1 VLYGVSKVALSRDGL
16 LARSFSVVGQGQNS
30 TVEIWNTTA
39 GVLVGGPVAVDGI
52 VDAMGFSPDGTEL
65 AVNALS
71 ADWSTLDLQT
81 IDTRTGTPGWR
92 TVAHPGSTTG
102 LGVGVT
108 LLDRPFLS
116 WVRYSSD
123 GTQVSSILSRSTVG
137 AIATFDAATGAPAP
151 SNGVGR
157 DRSVLAVSD
166 DLELLVLGAGANGA
180 GGTENPTEV
189 VEASTGDVVGS
200 FPTSFAP
207 IQGRPAALRPDT
219 TGLVIQS
226 TGGDL
231 MIRDWV
237 SVGAQPFAT
246 APPAELTSAAIVQH
260 GIDPGIDLAE
270 PLRLLGV
277 QYRPSDGEFPSRET
291 LQPWSASPDGQV
303 VIATESTIEIWDPDL
318 GEFVRRLEL
327 PADCGIFSGQSLA
340 FHGGDD
346 DGTVVAGCR
355 GSTLI
360 AWDLGSPAPGPGWTL
375 PKASAEMVS
384 EVLLSP
390 DGSRMLDN
398 DGMGL
403 RLTDA
408 RTGEVLALVPEL
420 DADNI
425 VRFVFSP
432 DGSVVAVVRWSGD
445 IDLFRSEDLSLIRR
459 VESSTGTVED
469 PALPDGYP
477 ALAISPDNGY
487 VAAWHWKLGVE
498 IWNVESGESLAV
510 IDGRR
515 DYRSRAPGDRESTF
529 NVGGLAG
536 YDSVRFPAIA
546 LDFADEGSGLSL
558 AVRQNF
564 LSEDGSAYGRRLDTE
579 WSLGDDN
586 LIAAAC
592 GIVERDL
599 TAAEWAQYVGAG
611 VPYRATCSTV

>member
-1 VLYGVSKVALSRDGL
+1 MSDSLLAVPDASDWSTRLWDVNAEAPWPWQPPRVLDDSFESGALYGVSKVALSRDGL
-16 LARSFSVVGQGQNS
+16 LARSFSAVGQGQGS
-30 TVEIWNTTA
+30 TVEIWDTTA
-39 GVLVGGPVAVDGI
+39 GVLVAGPTAVDGI
-52 VDAMGFSPDGTEL
+52 VDAMEFSPDGTEL

-137 AIATFDAATGAPAP
+137 AIATFDATTGAPAP
-151 SNGVGR
+151 SNAVGR

-166 DLELLVLGAGANGA
+166 DLELLVLGAGTGDPGGA
-180 GGTENPTEV
+180 GGTENPTQV

-219 TGLVIQS
+219 TELVIQN

-231 MIRDWV
+231 MVRDWV

-246 APPAELTSAAIVQH
+246 APPAELTSTAIAQYGV
-260 GIDPGIDLAE
+260 DAGIDLTE

-277 QYRPSDGEFPSRET
+277 QYRTSDGEFPSRET
-291 LQPWSASPDGQV
+291 LQSWSASPAGQV
-303 VIATESTIEIWDPDL
+303 AIATESTIEIWDPDL

-327 PADCGIFSGQSLA
+327 PADCGIFSGQSIA

-360 AWDLGSPAPGPGWTL
+360 AWDLGSPAPSPGWTL

-390 DGSRMLDN
+390 DGSRVLDN
-398 DGMGL
+398 DGVGL

-408 RTGEVLALVPEL
+408 RTGAVLARVPEL

-432 DGSVVAVVRWSGD
+432 DGSVIAVVRWSGD
-445 IDLFRSEDLSLIRR
+445 IDLLRSKDLS
-459 VESSTGTVED
+459 
-469 PALPDGYP
+469 P
-477 ALAISPDNGY
+477 
-487 VAAWHWKLGVE
+487 
-498 IWNVESGESLAV
+498 SGESRA
-510 IDGRR
+510 
-515 DYRSRAPGDRESTF
+515 APGPSRIPPSPTDIQPSPSARTTGTSRRGT
-529 NVGGLAG
+529 
-536 YDSVRFPAIA
+536 
-546 LDFADEGSGLSL
+546 GS
-558 AVRQNF
+558 
-564 LSEDGSAYGRRLDTE
+564 SASRPGT
-579 WSLGDDN
+579 WSP
-586 LIAAAC
+586 
-592 GIVERDL
+592 VSPWR
-599 TAAEWAQYVGAG
+599 
-611 VPYRATCSTV
+611 